1 MPRNTIHLPTK
12 ETYDLWA
19 STYDTD
25 GNILQ
30 SLDSRGLQNILLPRM
45 IDSLL
50 IQAIDVTEKPCL
62 ALPLRFIDLGC
73 GTGRATMALQEA
85 LRSVNNIFRVRDRTP
100 CSTQPFVQTLSVEI
114 KGLDASDGMLKVAE
128 KRVPS
133 PITLSIDNFDDKAGG
148 IPEAF
153 AASLAI
159 TTSFERY
166 DLEQPIEASS
176 SIDPAHAIVCSLVIE
191 HLQSLHA
198 FFEHLIKAR
207 LIRPQGFLLL
217 TNMHP
222 DMAQGAQQRLATPQK
237 GANGHLVTGAGFI
250 DAATGDKIR
259 AEGGFA
265 HTIPDVLATASAH
278 GFQLVGNDEMEE
290 MKVELWMLDKGL
302 VDAKRGLK
310 WAESGVMCWFGGVF
324 RYIKSAQNDRQS

>member
-30 SLDSRGLQNILLPRM
+30 SLDSRGLQNILLPRL

-50 IQAIDVTEKPCL
+50 LQAIEVTEKPCL
-62 ALPLRFIDLGC
+62 ALPLRLIDLGC

-85 LRSVNNIFRVRDRTP
+85 LRSVNNIFGVRDGIH
-100 CSTQPFVQTLSVEI
+100 CSTQPFAQTLTVEI

-128 KRVPS
+128 TRVPS
-133 PITLSIDNFDDKAGG
+133 PLIVSIDSCGDEARGT
-148 IPEAF
+148 PEPF

-166 DLEQPIEASS
+166 DHEKPIETSN
-176 SIDPAHAIVCSLVIE
+176 SIHPAHAIVCSLVIE
-191 HLQSLHA
+191 HLQSLDA
-198 FFEHLIKAR
+198 FFQHLIEAR

-222 DMAQGAQQRLATPQK
+222 DMAQGAQPGLTSPQK

-259 AEGGFA
+259 AEEGFA
-265 HTIPDVLATASAH
+265 HTIPDVLAAASAH
-278 GFQLVGNDEMEE
+278 GFQLVENDELEE
-290 MKVELWMLDKGL
+290 MRVEPWMLEQGL
-302 VDAKRGLK
+302 VDVKRGRK
-310 WAESGVMCWFGGVF
+310 WAESGVLCWFGGVF
-324 RYIKSAQNDRQS
+324 KYTEREQNVTQT